1 MKINFNIFISHD
13 KSDETIA
20 LALKVFLENIFKN
33 SNIYVSE
40 RDIMGGQKWIEN
52 IKLSLK
58 TSHVIISIISKK
70 SLESEWLYFETG
82 AGFVDDKLI
91 PLVVGKVTLRNL
103 KPPLSLLQARLLSK
117 NGIVALVNDIVLI
130 LNLRAPKHLNGIDR
144 LIKVSEDLLK
154 LVPKKIIKPEVPKR
168 TVKIVNKVVE
178 ICVDPEIQSK
188 FNSAYQR
195 FTALVLRK
203 ILSTKNIDGL
213 PSKRELKG
221 LDQSELFKVAS
232 AFNIPRPSMVLI
244 QLLSLNGNMPNTDA
258 KGWEK
263 MKALKTIEST
273 QLEMDKYENLI

>member
-20 LALKVFLENIFKN
+20 LELKVFLENIFEN
-33 SNIYVSE
+33 SNIYVSG

-117 NGIVALVNDIVLI
+117 NGIVSLVNDIVLI

-168 TVKIVNKVVE
+168 TVKIDNKVVE
-178 ICVDPEIQSK
+178 ICVDPEIQNK

-195 FTALVLRK
+195 FTDLVLRK

-213 PSKRELKG
+213 PSKLELKG

-258 KGWEK
+258 KGWKK